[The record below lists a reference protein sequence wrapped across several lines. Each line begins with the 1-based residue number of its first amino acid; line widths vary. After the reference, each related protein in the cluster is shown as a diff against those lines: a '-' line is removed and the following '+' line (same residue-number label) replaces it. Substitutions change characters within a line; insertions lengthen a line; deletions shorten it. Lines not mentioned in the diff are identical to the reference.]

1 MPHRR
6 FGGPDAI
13 RDMVAELD
21 AAAMGDRRQVDEYP
35 SVVDMNRQV
44 LAEIDSVL
52 QAKRTAAAV
61 SRGDQD
67 VRQRRKQSA
76 ASADVMHIDDS
87 D

>member
-13 RDMVAELD
+13 REMVAELD
-21 AAAMGDRRQVDEYP
+21 AAGMGDRRQVDEYP
-35 SVVDMNRQV
+35 SVEDMNRQV
-44 LAEIDSVL
+44 LAEIESML
-52 QAKRTAAAV
+52 QAKRTAAV
-61 SRGDQD
+61 SQGDQD

-76 ASADVMHIDDS
+76 ASADEMHIDYS